1 MIVKATA
8 KQVRISPRKTNLV
21 AALVRGR
28 STSDAKVILD
38 HTPKRAAKAIQ
49 KVLKSAVA
57 NAETNH
63 KLASDSLQIQ
73 SIEVSPGSTL
83 KRFHFASRGRVHPI
97 RHRSSHITVIISDN
111 ASNKGKTGKQY
122 V

>member
-1 MIVKATA
+1 MIVTATA

-28 STSDAKVILD
+28 TTSDAKVILD
-38 HTPKRAAKAIQ
+38 HTPKRAAKAIN
-49 KVLKSAVA
+49 KVIASAVA

-63 KLASDSLQIQ
+63 KMASGNLRIR
-73 SIEVSPGSTL
+73 SIEISPGTTL

-97 RHRSSHITVIISDN
+97 RHRCSHITVTVYESDN
-111 ASNKGKTGKQY
+111 AKKEDGK
-122 V
+122 

>member
-21 AALVRGR
+21 ASLVRGR
-28 STSDAKVILD
+28 SASDAKVILE
-38 HTPKRAAKAIQ
+38 HTPKRAAKAIA
-49 KVLKSAVA
+49 KVLRSAVA

-63 KLASDSLQIQ
+63 KLATNSLQIQ
-73 SIEVSPGSTL
+73 SIEVSPGATL

-97 RHRSSHITVIISDN
+97 RHRSSHITIALSDTVTN
-111 ASNKGKTGKQY
+111 QRKTSK
-122 V
+122 

>member
-8 KQVRISPRKTNLV
+8 RQVRISPRKTNLV

-28 STSDAKVILD
+28 SAKDAKVILE

-49 KVLKSAVA
+49 KVLSSAVA

-63 KLASDSLQIQ
+63 KLSTDALQIQ

-111 ASNKGKTGKQY
+111 ANKQRKTGK
-122 V
+122 